1 VKKFRTNLPCL
12 DRRAASTRLGASD
25 DALVDPLPRRRTNSV
40 FRSVTWPNYSSCNRL
55 RQSGELEAW
64 PFVEIGLHSN
74 ELRLEMERAI
84 S

>member
-1 VKKFRTNLPCL
+1 MAL
-12 DRRAASTRLGASD
+12 DPVA
-25 DALVDPLPRRRTNSV
+25 RRRTNSV
-40 FRSVTWPNYSSCNRL
+40 FRSVTWRNYFSCDRL
-55 RQSGELEAW
+55 RQSGELEDC